1 MLDYLNTYL
10 EKAATISE
18 KTAWFQV
25 INRDVQFEII
35 RLNTD
40 DQLYEEGV
48 LSDGSFLPDY
58 SETSVNVY
66 GKSAGH
72 ITLKD
77 TGEFYQSFI
86 VKVNTAGIM
95 IVANDVKDDT
105 VLSDRYGIDI
115 LGLTEEN
122 LQVIREML
130 KANYINYIYE
140 ALQ

>member
-10 EKAATISE
+10 DKAANISE

-40 DQLYEEGV
+40 DQLYEEGI
-48 LSDGSFLPDY
+48 LSDGSYLPDY

-77 TGEFYQSFI
+77 TGEFYQSFV
-86 VKVNTAGIM
+86 VKVNNTGIM

-140 ALQ
+140 VLQ

>member
-1 MLDYLNTYL
+1 MFDYLNTYL
-10 EKAATISE
+10 DRAATISE

-40 DQLYEEGV
+40 DQLYEEGIDS
-48 LSDGSFLPDY
+48 LGNGIGDY

-66 GKSAGH
+66 GKTAGH

-77 TGEFYQSFI
+77 TGAFYQSFV
-86 VKVNTAGIM
+86 VKVNSNGIM

-105 VLSDRYGIDI
+105 VLTDRYGIDI

-122 LQVIREML
+122 LEVVRNML
-130 KANYINYIYE
+130 KTNYINYIYE
-140 ALQ
+140 VLQ